1 MQCGHWRGAFQ
12 TGGFSEIQFQLRLE
26 RAINPADADNRR
38 QQKAIQPR
46 VVRAGRQAG
55 SAAAILLRGIRFPSL
70 GSRTHPRRPQIS
82 PAAKRVMDPNICA
95 R

>member
-1 MQCGHWRGAFQ
+1 VVI
-12 TGGFSEIQFQLRLE
+12 GFELSKPAVSEIQFQLMLERE

-38 QQKAIQPR
+38 QQKAIQAR
-46 VVRAGRQAG
+46 SAQAG

-70 GSRTHPRRPQIS
+70 DSLAHSPSEASNFTCSKARYGSKYLCES
-82 PAAKRVMDPNICA
+82 A